1 MTTSRIEVKRPIP
14 PEFDALGQQMLLNLA
29 VAGHKVITPNGIDA
43 TSAALDSAEKI
54 NAEFD
59 AWLTAKRSRES
70 IAIEPEHV
78 KEERRER
85 RVTRR

>member
-1 MTTSRIEVKRPIP
+1 MTTSRIEAMRTLP
-14 PEFDALGQQMLLNLA
+14 PDMEPVVQQALLNL
-29 VAGHKVITPNGIDA
+29 VLAGGSVTLGLDDITGHALA
-43 TSAALDSAEKI
+43 TAEKI

-59 AWLTAKRSRES
+59 AWLTAKRSRKS